1 MIAGFLLRLKFGQKV
16 RFSFTAML
24 LLMVLNAAVAGI
36 TVFSITTQM
45 NDLWKIEQMIRTV
58 NQITISERSFT
69 HTLSRKDANQV
80 YQLLE
85 SARLQ
90 LQQLPGRLES
100 GTNDAGISTQIE
112 RFKGNFQK
120 FVVEKDQTAALE
132 SRVISLG
139 RKLEASTAR
148 ARAVTKSTVNTDEFY
163 SSINQLF
170 ELQRHGQELHASWTI
185 STSEKLRPLIDKLI
199 AFGNQA
205 KNAHAD
211 SLTQRHFFLIIRDAK
226 EYVTAFER
234 FLLYQQQTTQTE
246 QELTAA
252 SEQINRI
259 CETFETKVR
268 EGIRQ
273 RIFAASVFML
283 VLFIT
288 FIAAGRFL
296 SSFLS
301 RQITR
306 PVGELVT
313 ATRQI
318 SDGDRTVR
326 ASVGVDDEIGELARC
341 FNAMTENLQR
351 TEQELLMYNQNLEQR
366 VQERTEELQESNR
379 MLREA
384 QEQAEAANMA
394 KSRFLANMSHEIRT
408 PMNGI
413 IGMAQLLA
421 TTSLDSEQQ
430 GYVTSIKQ
438 SGRNLVQLIN
448 DILDLSKI
456 EAHKIELDTHDFN
469 LETEIASTN
478 NLLTL
483 HAREKGLACTTVID
497 TDVPLLLRGDAW
509 RLRQIITNLLGNAI
523 KFTQKGAVSL
533 HISVEEQNQH
543 QAILRFTVQDSGIGI
558 AADKLEQIFAP
569 FTQADA
575 STTRSFGGTGLGL
588 TISRQLVEL
597 MGGMIGVESNE
608 GAGSTFWFTVPL
620 LKQPEGTVSESSHP
634 ASGNLL
640 QQPLPMMRAAGT
652 IRLLLAEDEPTN
664 QVFIRSI
671 LQKYGYQLDLAQNG
685 CEALNLLEK
694 NDYTLVLMDCMMPVL
709 DGYSATAVIRD
720 PGSAVRNHA
729 IPVIAMTANAMR
741 EDRDKCLAA
750 GMDDYLAK
758 PLEVPELLALL
769 QKWTSPATDE

>member
-1 MIAGFLLRLKFGQKV
+1 MIAGFLLRLKFGHKV

-24 LLMVLNAAVAGI
+24 LLMVLHAAVAGI

-90 LQQLPGRLES
+90 LQEIPGRLES
-100 GTNDAGISTQIE
+100 GSNGAGISTQIE

-132 SRVISLG
+132 SRVIALG

-148 ARAVTKSTVNTDEFY
+148 ARAITRHTFDTDEFY

-170 ELQRHGQELHASWTI
+170 DLQRHGQEQHAGWAL
-185 STSEKLRPLIDKLI
+185 STSEKLRPLIDKLV
-199 AFGNQA
+199 ASGNQA
-205 KNAHAD
+205 KSAHAD
-211 SLTQRHFFLIIRDAK
+211 SLTQRHLFLIIRDAK
-226 EYVTAFER
+226 EYVFAFER
-234 FLLYQQQTTQTE
+234 FLLYQQQTAKTE

-259 CETFETKVR
+259 CETFESKVR
-268 EGIRQ
+268 QGIRQ

-283 VLFIT
+283 ALFIT
-288 FIAAGRFL
+288 FIVAGRFL

-366 VQERTEELQESNR
+366 VQERTEELQESNQ

-421 TTSLDSEQQ
+421 TTDLDNEQQ
-430 GYVTSIKQ
+430 GYVASIKQ

-469 LETEIASTN
+469 LETEIASTS

-483 HAREKGLACTTVID
+483 HAREKDLTCTTVID
-497 TDVPLLLRGDAW
+497 PEVPLLLKGDAW

-533 HISVEEQNQH
+533 HVSVEDQNQH
-543 QAILRFTVQDSGIGI
+543 QATLRFTVQDSGIGI

-569 FTQADA
+569 FTQADT

-597 MGGMIGVESNE
+597 MGGTIGVESSE
-608 GAGSTFWFTVPL
+608 GTGSTFWFTVPL
-620 LKQPEGTVSESSHP
+620 AKQPEGTVSGSSHP
-634 ASGNLL
+634 AAGSLPQQVVPLL
-640 QQPLPMMRAAGT
+640 PAAET

-664 QVFIRSI
+664 QIFIRSI
-671 LQKYGYQLDLAQNG
+671 LQKFGYQLDLAQNG
-685 CEALNLLEK
+685 REALDLLEK

-709 DGYSATAVIRD
+709 DGYTATAAIRD
-720 PGSAVRNHA
+720 PASAVRNHA
-729 IPVIAMTANAMR
+729 IPVIALTANAMR

-769 QKWTSPATDE
+769 QKWTAPAADE